1 MLYFWDG
8 AGRQFYV
15 RSDAQN
21 CPAMALPLDL
31 KLKNIYL
38 TDDVIKSLNQTAAI
52 FTGNETTLQQ
62 QPETEKK
69 KDDKHILGDT

>member
-1 MLYFWDG
+1 
-8 AGRQFYV
+8 
-15 RSDAQN
+15 
-21 CPAMALPLDL
+21 MALPLDL

-38 TDDVIKSLNQTAAI
+38 TDDVIKSLNQTEAI